1 MGRKN
6 ILKRF
11 LIRQQELNWL
21 GCWDEFECI
30 RPWGPFLGQT
40 LNQLR
45 SGRLDPERFKI
56 WPVQAKPPP
65 PKVKRHTNNSNLL
78 QYGHCR
84 QWCWAKLN
92 FGSLSTFSFILV
104 LASVTCL
111 RRVTW
116 GFWDLCHYLDLWE
129 GDISGISES
138 YEISRYDTFSKKYVY
153 RAVCLW
159 GAVSQN
165 NLLKASRRWLF
176 FTFFS

>member
-65 PKVKRHTNNSNLL
+65 PKTKRHTNNSNLL

-111 RRVTW
+111 RWVTW
-116 GFWDLCHYLDLWE
+116 GFWDLCHYFDLWE

-138 YEISRYDTFSKKYVY
+138 YEISRYDTFSKKCVHQ
-153 RAVCLW
+153 VTE
-159 GAVSQN
+159 
-165 NLLKASRRWLF
+165 NLIQV
-176 FTFFS
+176 